1 MNVSL
6 ASNPFKGPR
15 CTLQKYKK
23 GKKKKKALHYGSR
36 ATSSI
41 RLSGCLYV
49 ILAIRAV
56 LFWLIVCSGGDALGT
71 WVSITLTFVLLLDV
85 SAAQAHQSHL
95 EAENSHFAV
104 SSTSGKKREGE
115 KKETVGLEF
124 WTSNQG
130 VLCRDNHFIHWA
142 EPCWEGQSVE
152 ELRGSKQYSTG
163 QCYSVKLC

>member
-23 GKKKKKALHYGSR
+23 EKKKALHYGSR
-36 ATSSI
+36 VTSSI

-71 WVSITLTFVLLLDV
+71 
-85 SAAQAHQSHL
+85 
-95 EAENSHFAV
+95 
-104 SSTSGKKREGE
+104 
-115 KKETVGLEF
+115 
-124 WTSNQG
+124 
-130 VLCRDNHFIHWA
+130 
-142 EPCWEGQSVE
+142 
-152 ELRGSKQYSTG
+152 
-163 QCYSVKLC
+163 